1 MQEGK
6 KKGKHAMA
14 GEKMQLPQ
22 AQSAESLAVLQNL
35 PKRPATTLIKESRR
49 DSVVFDNNYDL
60 NDDIEDH

>member
-1 MQEGK
+1 
-6 KKGKHAMA
+6 MA

-60 NDDIEDH
+60 NDDIEDN